1 MKTLIIVVLF
11 VILLAMPAFAYD
23 WVTNPANGH
32 RYTSWLVDG
41 TGWQGAENRAIT
53 LGGHLATI
61 NNLAENEWVRSTF
74 APFEFCWIGLYE
86 TDYTSR
92 KWAWAS
98 SEPLDFVYWGF
109 GEPSGPGAEH
119 WTTIC
124 NISTPQGSWAD
135 LSSDWIGL
143 THIAV
148 TEVVPEPLSLIVL
161 CGGIATFGFM
171 KLVPVNSKRR

>member
-1 MKTLIIVVLF
+1 MKTLGLVVFLIS
-11 VILLAMPAFAYD
+11 VLAIPVFAYD

-32 RYTSWLVDG
+32 QYTSWLTDG
-41 TGWQGAENRAIT
+41 NGWQGAKNRAIT
-53 LGGHLATI
+53 LGGHLATV
-61 NNLAENEWVRSTF
+61 NSLAENEWIRSTF

-86 TDYTSR
+86 TDYMSR

-98 SEPLDFVYWGF
+98 GEPLDFVYWGF

-119 WTTIC
+119 WVTIS

-135 LSSDWIGL
+135 LSADWIGL

-148 TEVVPEPLSLIVL
+148 VEVVPEPSSLLVSGAGLTI
-161 CGGIATFGFM
+161 FGFI
-171 KLVPVNSKRR
+171 KRRKS